1 MPKTMRET
9 LPTLNQGDSGNA
21 VALLQRLLILYGYT
35 NLVGPVDGV
44 FGPKTKEAVLQF
56 QRDQNLATKDGIVA
70 AVTWRQLTFPAGT
83 QPPA

>member
-1 MPKTMRET
+1 MRET

-35 NLVGPVDGV
+35 NLVGTVDGS
-44 FGPKTKEAVLQF
+44 FGSKTKEAVLQF
-56 QRDQNLATKDGIVA
+56 QRDQNLTVKDGVVG

-83 QPPA
+83 TPPA

>member
-1 MPKTMRET
+1 MRET

-35 NLVGPVDGV
+35 NLVGPVDGS
-44 FGPKTKEAVLQF
+44 FGAKTKEAVLQF
-56 QRDQNLATKDGIVA
+56 QRDQNLAVKDGIVGA
-70 AVTWRQLTFPAGT
+70 ATWRQLTFPAGT

>member
-1 MPKTMRET
+1 MRET

-35 NLVGPVDGV
+35 NLVGTVDGS
-44 FGPKTKEAVLQF
+44 FGSKTKEAVLQF
-56 QRDQNLATKDGIVA
+56 QRDQNLTVKDGIVG

-83 QPPA
+83 TPPA